1 MESSLQGPVL
11 YLLIAC
17 GVVTAAF
24 LGLLI
29 WKSLLESHED
39 DQIFLGSAGQHMAQ
53 EQQHLVARINTLS
66 RPITMT
72 GILAGALLLLAAGI
86 WVYQGLRQNF

>member
-1 MESSLQGPVL
+1 MESIQGPVL

-29 WKSLLESHED
+29 WKSLLESHET
-39 DQIFLGSAGQHMAQ
+39 IRFFWHGRAALGS
-53 EQQHLVARINTLS
+53 
-66 RPITMT
+66 
-72 GILAGALLLLAAGI
+72 
-86 WVYQGLRQNF
+86 